1 MERRAP
7 CPSMTGD
14 GRAPSAQTVPEGAS
28 VPIVFIDCSAI
39 MRRALDHQVLLLP
52 LRMPRGLE
60 PPLVV
65 NAGDPTPQE
74 LAALLSEARV
84 VLNGHTILDE
94 GVLSRATHLRSI
106 VFLGTGASTYIDM
119 SSAARRGIRVRT
131 VRHYADRTVAEHAL
145 ALLLSAAR
153 DIARMD
159 RDIRAGRWS
168 ASEGLELAGRT
179 LGVVGVGGV
188 GAQMA
193 RIAAAVGM
201 RVMAWNRSGIPAG
214 VPAEPAQLDTLL
226 ATCDAVSLHVA
237 LVPQTRGLIDARR
250 LGLMRAGAIL
260 VNTARGALVDEAALI
275 AALQTGRLAHAAL
288 DVFDGEP
295 VGQDHPLARLEN
307 VTLTSHAAWK
317 SQAASRR
324 LLQLALALAAE
335 DARRLAA
342 GEPLAP

>member
-1 MERRAP
+1 VERRAH

-39 MRRALDHQVLLLP
+39 MRRALDHLGLLLP
-52 LRMPRGLE
+52 LGMPRGLE

-74 LAALLSEARV
+74 LAALLSDARV

-94 GVLSRATHLRSI
+94 RVLSRATHLRSI

-275 AALQTGRLAHAAL
+275 GALQTGRLAHAAL

-324 LLQLALALAAE
+324 LLQLAVALAAE

>member
-1 MERRAP
+1 VERRAH

-39 MRRALDHQVLLLP
+39 MRRALDHLGLLLP
-52 LRMPRGLE
+52 LGMPRGLE

-74 LAALLSEARV
+74 LAALLSDARV

-94 GVLSRATHLRSI
+94 RVLSRATHLRSI

-275 AALQTGRLAHAAL
+275 GALQTGRLAHAAL

-342 GEPLAP
+342 REPLAP

>member
-1 MERRAP
+1 MI
-7 CPSMTGD
+7 SD
-14 GRAPSAQTVPEGAS
+14 GRSPSAQALPVGAS

-39 MRRALDHQVLLLP
+39 MRSALDHL
-52 LRMPRGLE
+52 GLDHLGLGHALIVHE
-60 PPLVV
+60 
-65 NAGDPTPQE
+65 GDPTPAE
-74 LAALLSEARV
+74 LATLLADARII
-84 VLNGHTILDE
+84 LNGHTIMDE
-94 GVLSRATHLRSI
+94 KVLSRAMHLRSI

-119 SSAARRGIRVRT
+119 SSAARRDIRVRT
-131 VRHYADRTVAEHAL
+131 VRHYADRTVAEHAF

-168 ASEGLELAGRT
+168 ASEGFELAGRT

-188 GAQMA
+188 GSQMA

-201 RVMAWNRSGIPAG
+201 RVLAWNRSGIPAD
-214 VPAEPAQLDTLL
+214 VPAEPAPLDTLL
-226 ATCDAVSLHVA
+226 ATSDAVSLHVA

-250 LGLMRAGAIL
+250 LALMRAGAIL

-275 AALQTGRLAHAAL
+275 GALRTGRLAHAAL
-288 DVFDGEP
+288 DVFESEP
-295 VGQDHPLARLEN
+295 VGPDHPLARLEN

-324 LLQLALALAAE
+324 LLHLAFALAAE
-335 DARRLAA
+335 DARRLAV

>member
-39 MRRALDHQVLLLP
+39 MRRALDHLGLLLP

>member
-1 MERRAP
+1 MASEGTSQSP
-7 CPSMTGD
+7 LPVG
-14 GRAPSAQTVPEGAS
+14 AQ
-28 VPIVFIDCSAI
+28 VPIVFIDCSPI
-39 MRRALDHQVLLLP
+39 MRSALDHLGFG
-52 LRMPRGLE
+52 RSGLDQLGLDQLGLDQLGLGHA
-60 PPLVV
+60 LVV
-65 NAGDPTPQE
+65 HEGDPTPTE
-74 LAALLSEARV
+74 LATLLADARV

-94 GVLSRATHLRSI
+94 KVLSRSPHLRSI

-119 SSAARRGIRVRT
+119 SSAARRHIRVRT
-131 VRHYADRTVAEHAL
+131 VRHYADRTIAEHAF

-188 GAQMA
+188 GSQMA

-201 RVMAWNRSGIPAG
+201 RVLAWNRSGIPAD
-214 VPAEPAQLDTLL
+214 VAAEPTPLDGLL
-226 ATCDAVSLHVA
+226 ATADAVSLHVA

-250 LGLMRAGAIL
+250 LALMRAGAIL
-260 VNTARGALVDEAALI
+260 VNTARGAIVDEAALI
-275 AALQTGRLAHAAL
+275 GALRTGRLAHAAL
-288 DVFDGEP
+288 DVFESEP
-295 VGQDHPLARLEN
+295 IGPDHPLARLEN

-324 LLQLALALAAE
+324 LLHLALVLAAE
-335 DARRLAA
+335 DAHRLAA
-342 GEPLAP
+342 GAPLAR

>member
-1 MERRAP
+1 
-7 CPSMTGD
+7 MTDD
-14 GRAPSAQTVPEGAS
+14 GSAQSAQTVPVGAP

-39 MRRALDHQVLLLP
+39 MRRALDHLGLLP
-52 LRMPRGLE
+52 PVGMPRGLG
-60 PPLVV
+60 PALVV
-65 NAGDPTPQE
+65 NEGDPTPAE
-74 LAALLSEARV
+74 LAALLSDARV

-94 GVLSRATHLRSI
+94 RVLSRATHLRSI
-106 VFLGTGASTYIDM
+106 VFLGTGASSYIDM

-131 VRHYADRTVAEHAL
+131 VRRYADRTVAEHAF

-153 DIARMD
+153 DITRMD

-188 GAQMA
+188 GSQMA

-201 RVMAWNRSGIPAG
+201 RVIAWNRSGIPVD
-214 VPAEPAQLDTLL
+214 VPAEPTQLDTLL

-260 VNTARGALVDEAALI
+260 VNTARG
-275 AALQTGRLAHAAL
+275 GP
-288 DVFDGEP
+288 G
-295 VGQDHPLARLEN
+295 
-307 VTLTSHAAWK
+307 
-317 SQAASRR
+317 
-324 LLQLALALAAE
+324 
-335 DARRLAA
+335 
-342 GEPLAP
+342 

>member
-1 MERRAP
+1 VERRAP

-39 MRRALDHQVLLLP
+39 MRRALDHLGLLLP